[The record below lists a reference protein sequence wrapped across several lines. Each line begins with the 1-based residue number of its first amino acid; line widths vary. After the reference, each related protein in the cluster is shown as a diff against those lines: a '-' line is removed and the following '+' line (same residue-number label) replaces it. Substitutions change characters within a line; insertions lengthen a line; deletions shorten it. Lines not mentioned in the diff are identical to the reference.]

1 LFWVFFAIGEGVE
14 AMSGED
20 GVVSDVLRTI
30 KRLEEALALGDFA
43 DACSRLAAL
52 GELPVTVG
60 VLQKTRAGLSVAKL
74 RAHDNASLSGAA
86 KELVQRWTRLAKA
99 AGVASVRER
108 DPKTHANAGIL
119 RSASTDASPAPP
131 RATTGSVTATAA
143 ETAASPSGGTAHSTN
158 PIASLPHA
166 RQKLAAKF
174 KEVLVGIVRD
184 QVGFL
189 TDADAVELKRAAA
202 SAACSDADVDGSAAS
217 PTAGAGGLS
226 SALFEKQSPVAA
238 ALQAEHAACS
248 LEAAL
253 FARTRFE
260 PKPDTAYGERFRT
273 LVMGLVGNPALAL
286 NLFRGIVDAAAVAS
300 LSSDELVSAE
310 QRKEAEEMRRKYDE
324 SIQLDWRSKN
334 RKAMMAA
341 MGYDVSQGMLQ
352 CGKCKS
358 RNTDFTEKQTRSA
371 DEPTT
376 KFCICYECGNR
387 QVIVCG
393 DVRLA
398 GCHAVP
404 GTSVQRTLPFA
415 DAVQVEI
422 LLMSNLAPRRVC
434 SWHGGMWKADGWM
447 GLGVLACRLPGCGP
461 RRVRCHTASQRGCT
475 VAAVRHRGAVPTDP
489 TGGFGFDSRSDST
502 S

>member
-1 LFWVFFAIGEGVE
+1 
-14 AMSGED
+14 
-20 GVVSDVLRTI
+20 VSL
-30 KRLEEALALGDFA
+30 
-43 DACSRLAAL
+43 C
-52 GELPVTVG
+52 
-60 VLQKTRAGLSVAKL
+60 
-74 RAHDNASLSGAA
+74 
-86 KELVQRWTRLAKA
+86 
-99 AGVASVRER
+99 
-108 DPKTHANAGIL
+108 
-119 RSASTDASPAPP
+119 
-131 RATTGSVTATAA
+131 
-143 ETAASPSGGTAHSTN
+143 GGTAHSTLA
-158 PIASLPHA
+158 IASLPPA

-189 TDADAVELKRAAA
+189 TDADTVELKRAAA
-202 SAACSDADVDGSAAS
+202 ATACSDADVDGSVAS

-226 SALFEKQSPVAA
+226 SALLEKQSPEAA
-238 ALQAEHAACS
+238 ALQAERAACS

-310 QRKEAEEMRRKYDE
+310 HRKEAEEMRRKYDE

-387 QVIVCG
+387 RVACG
-393 DVRLA
+393 GTRVASDFA
-398 GCHAVP
+398 EP
-404 GTSVQRTLPFA
+404 GTSGVQPTFSPFRRRRAGGSFA
-415 DAVQVEI
+415 DERRGAPGA
-422 LLMSNLAPRRVC
+422 LLAWR
-434 SWHGGMWKADGWM
+434 KAARP
-447 GLGVLACRLPGCGP
+447 GLG
-461 RRVRCHTASQRGCT
+461 
-475 VAAVRHRGAVPTDP
+475 
-489 TGGFGFDSRSDST
+489 
-502 S
+502 